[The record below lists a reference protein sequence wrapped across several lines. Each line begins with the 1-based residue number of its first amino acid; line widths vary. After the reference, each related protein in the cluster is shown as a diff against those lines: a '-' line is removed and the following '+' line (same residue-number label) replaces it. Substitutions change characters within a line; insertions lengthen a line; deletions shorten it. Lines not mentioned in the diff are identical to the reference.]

1 MTRPIMGSPPH
12 VGLSDAASFGQ
23 NRSPVSYSAPHC
35 GQTLATVTCSSASGV
50 GCRARSPD
58 PMLVCRLDPSGG
70 DLRPVSAESAL
81 PPAIRDCGFGWSL
94 LGIARGDVF
103 ASGVPAGPI
112 PHGPN
117 AHSKGLRYKESDWWG
132 SHPPALSP
140 IPEE

>member
-1 MTRPIMGSPPH
+1 MTRPIMGSPLLL
-12 VGLSDAASFGQ
+12 GLNDAPSFGQ

-35 GQTLATVTCSSASGV
+35 GQTLATVRCSSASGV

-94 LGIARGDVF
+94 LGMAQGDV
-103 ASGVPAGPI
+103 SPAACPLGRSLMARTHTPKVLGTMNPI
-112 PHGPN
+112 AGEVIRPLP
-117 AHSKGLRYKESDWWG
+117 R
-132 SHPPALSP
+132 PSP
-140 IPEE
+140 